1 MSTGP
6 WSAVA
11 SGVSSGLT
19 LVIKIFEYT
28 YALRAVDKQTE
39 GYLITAQ
46 HAWENI
52 KRCRDLLH
60 DLRDTLSIS
69 EVNDYDRVIEDT
81 KKAAREVL
89 ILLEPARID
98 MVTDCKIHF
107 KTRVMWVLN
116 DNSNI
121 AAALRRLDI
130 VHTTLTQNISTLR
143 LMSELAR
150 PRDKP
155 PTYDASELI
164 RWKHQSRGL
173 TPKVSTQ
180 SLQPAGPTQS
190 ASFYSQ
196 SSVSLISELENN
208 TTTLEREALILPDSR
223 PLAPTIS
230 APAVLKVD
238 DMDSTEVKDVDVK
251 RTVSHDSG
259 FRPRS
264 WIEYQAMKSSRRQS
278 GPSGAESWRSYLT

>member
-52 KRCRDLLH
+52 KRCRDLLD

-69 EVNDYDRVIEDT
+69 EVKDYERVIEDT

-89 ILLEPARID
+89 ILLEPARVD
-98 MVTDCKIHF
+98 VETDCKIHLW
-107 KTRVMWVLN
+107 TRVMWVLN

-150 PRDKP
+150 PRDKL
-155 PTYDASELI
+155 PTYEASQLI
-164 RWKHQSRGL
+164 KWKHQTRGL
-173 TPKVSTQ
+173 TPKPSIQ
-180 SLQPAGPTQS
+180 SLQTTQT
-190 ASFYSQ
+190 APLFAQ
-196 SSVSLISELENN
+196 SSVTLTPELEDDIP
-208 TTTLEREALILPDSR
+208 TLQEESPILLESR
-223 PLAPTIS
+223 PLVPSIS
-230 APAVLKVD
+230 APAMLKPD
-238 DMDSTEVKDVDVK
+238 AIDSTEINETDVQ
-251 RTVSHDSG
+251 RTVSQDSG
-259 FRPRS
+259 SRPRS
-264 WIEYQAMKSSRRQS
+264 WIEYQAMKSSRMRNGQS
-278 GPSGAESWRSYLT
+278 GTGNWRNSR